1 LVGGT
6 DKPVPPTIL
15 WMTYVLCLTPT
26 YMVGN
31 MKTCEGLTRYPQME
45 NHDRII
51 LFLGICK
58 SYVTAQVKVE
68 MRIGK
73 WVVSLILLGALAL
86 PPALAAQG
94 APQDVSKSVIAG
106 SKRFSTA
113 SGSRT
118 VQFVTINL
126 NDPRLEV
133 RPVLARDELGRT
145 ESLAGMAKRT
155 GALAAI
161 NGSFFMAYNKG
172 DYKPPWG
179 LIVIDYEK
187 KHDGVSGSSIGF
199 NGNALPVIDRSSRF
213 AADSFQHVTS
223 AGPTLVKDGKIVVNP
238 VAEGM
243 NDPKLTKASGQRSF
257 IGYTANKQLVMGTVP
272 NVTLAQLA
280 SICQSMGLVAA
291 MNLDGGASSG
301 LYAHGKLLTAPGR
314 ELSNALVVVPRKAAP
329 IQVMRQTER
338 ISFLSPPVL
347 IRGSVYV
354 PLAEAFEKLG
364 ATVHIAQDG
373 ALVAAKE
380 GTVIRIT
387 KQGKVFRDGKAV
399 PLLVE
404 MRTIAGKE
412 MVPLRLVVEL
422 LDGEIEWDPQKRIA
436 TIRKKDAASP

>member
-1 LVGGT
+1 MEKH
-6 DKPVPPTIL
+6 DK
-15 WMTYVLCLTPT
+15 
-26 YMVGN
+26 
-31 MKTCEGLTRYPQME
+31 
-45 NHDRII
+45 II
-51 LFLGICK
+51 LFLERGK
-58 SYVTAQVKVE
+58 KVSEQVKVE
-68 MRIGK
+68 MRMGK
-73 WVVSLILLGALAL
+73 WLATMVLLGALAL
-86 PPALAAQG
+86 PAHLAAQG
-94 APQDVSKSVIAG
+94 APQTKDVFASVMAG
-106 SKRFSTA
+106 SKKVSTSA
-113 SGSRT
+113 GSRT

-213 AADSFQHVTS
+213 DADSFQHVTS

-238 VAEGM
+238 AAEGM

-257 IGYTANKQLVMGTVP
+257 IGYTANHQLVMGTVP

-280 SICQSMGLVAA
+280 GICQSMGLVAA

-338 ISFLSPPVL
+338 ISFLTPPVL
-347 IRGSVYV
+347 IRGSIYV
-354 PLAEAFEKLG
+354 PTAEAFEKLG
-364 ATVHIAQDG
+364 AAVHIDQQDG

-387 KQGKVFRDGKAV
+387 KQGKVFRDGKAI

-404 MRTIAGKE
+404 KRMIAGTE
-412 MVPLRLVVEL
+412 MVPLRLVAEL
-422 LDGEIEWDPQKRIA
+422 LDGEIEWDQQKRIA
-436 TIRKKDAASP
+436 TIRKKGGAPSP

>member
-1 LVGGT
+1 MIKFNQKYIRFGT
-6 DKPVPPTIL
+6 GE
-15 WMTYVLCLTPT
+15 CE
-26 YMVGN
+26 
-31 MKTCEGLTRYPQME
+31 MK
-45 NHDRII
+45 
-51 LFLGICK
+51 
-58 SYVTAQVKVE
+58 
-68 MRIGK
+68 IGK
-73 WVVSLILLGALAL
+73 WLISIVLLVALAL
-86 PPALAAQG
+86 PAHLAAQG
-94 APQDVSKSVIAG
+94 AAQDVSKSVMAG
-106 SKRFSTA
+106 SKKVSTSA
-113 SGSRT
+113 GSRT

-161 NGSFFMAYNKG
+161 NGTFFMAYNKG

-199 NGNALPVIDRSSRF
+199 NGNALPVIDHSSRF
-213 AADSFQHVTS
+213 DANSFQHVTS

-257 IGYTANKQLVMGTVP
+257 IGYTANNQLVMGTVP

-280 SICQSMGLVAA
+280 GICQSMGLVAA

-314 ELSNALVVVPRKAAP
+314 ELSNALVVVPRKVAP
-329 IQVMRQTER
+329 IQVMRQSEK
-338 ISFLSPPVL
+338 ISFLTPPVL
-347 IRGSVYV
+347 IRGSIYV
-354 PLAEAFEKLG
+354 PTMEAFEKLG
-364 ATVHIAQDG
+364 AAVHIDQQDG
-373 ALVAAKE
+373 ALVAAIE

-387 KQGKVFRDGKAV
+387 KQGKVFRDGKAL
-399 PLLVE
+399 PLSADK
-404 MRTIAGKE
+404 RTIAGTE
-412 MVPLRLVVEL
+412 MVPLRLVAEL
-422 LDGEIEWDPQKRIA
+422 LDGKIEWDQQKRTA
-436 TIRKKDAASP
+436 TIQLKASAPER